1 MDKGV
6 QRGRRR
12 LGALPL
18 AAQVVAP
25 LIAFVGCTAGTSIP
39 QPSDL
44 TQSSTGPSMTVIPD
58 AVECVQAR
66 DLGAGAGADLPVKD
80 LFERGVKRAIHINEE
95 LVPGRDAGDGR
106 CAGRFPAFE
115 DVDCGLRGPWAR
127 TGWGDLLVVSGAR
140 RVRHVELVTE
150 ESDPT
155 RPDSASRIMTY
166 AEIELPPHDAKQT
179 GQFAQAA
186 FEHCTGGTDQLVH
199 GVPAVVGFVPSE
211 SEPSGVAAAVAFLT
225 PERVD
230 WVVLDGQR
238 PWTNAERHRALAAV
252 AAHLS

>member
-1 MDKGV
+1 
-6 QRGRRR
+6 
-12 LGALPL
+12 
-18 AAQVVAP
+18 
-25 LIAFVGCTAGTSIP
+25 
-39 QPSDL
+39 
-44 TQSSTGPSMTVIPD
+44 
-58 AVECVQAR
+58 
-66 DLGAGAGADLPVKD
+66 VKD
-80 LFERGVKRAIHINEE
+80 LFDRGVKRAIQINEE

-127 TGWGDLLVVSGAR
+127 TGWGDLLIVSGAR
-140 RVRHVELVTE
+140 RVRHVEIATE
-150 ESDPT
+150 ESDPA
-155 RPDSASRIMTY
+155 RPDSASRVMTY
-166 AEIELPPHDAKQT
+166 AEIELPAHDPKQM

-186 FEHCTGGTDQLVH
+186 FEHCAGGTDQLVH
-199 GVPAVVGFVPSE
+199 GVRAVVGFVPSE

-238 PWTNAERHRALAAV
+238 PWSDAERQRALAAV

>member
-1 MDKGV
+1 MDEGV
-6 QRGRRR
+6 QRARRR

-25 LIAFVGCTAGTSIP
+25 LLAFVGCTTGTSIP

-58 AVECVQAR
+58 AAECVQAR
-66 DLGAGAGADLPVKD
+66 DLGPGAGADLPVKD
-80 LFERGVKRAIHINEE
+80 LLERGVKHAIHINEE

-127 TGWGDLLVVSGAR
+127 TGWGDLLIVSGAR
-140 RVRHVELVTE
+140 RVRHVEIVTE
-150 ESDPT
+150 ESDRA
-155 RPDSASRIMTY
+155 RPDSGSRVMTY
-166 AEIELPPHDAKQT
+166 AEIELPPNDPKHT

-238 PWTNAERHRALAAV
+238 PWTDAERQRVLAAV
-252 AAHLS
+252 ATHLS